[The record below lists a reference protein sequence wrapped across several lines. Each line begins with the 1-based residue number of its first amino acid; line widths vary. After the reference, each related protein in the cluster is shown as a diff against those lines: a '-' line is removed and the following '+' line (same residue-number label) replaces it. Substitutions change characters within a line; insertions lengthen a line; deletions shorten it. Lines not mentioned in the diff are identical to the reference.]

1 MSRELILNGIR
12 IADDTPMYVIAEL
25 GSNHQG
31 SVYRARELIEVA
43 ALCGVQACK
52 LQKKQIQTL
61 YAPELLDR
69 PYVGPHS
76 LGATYGAH
84 KRALE
89 LGAGDVAVLQQ
100 ITQGAGVMLFATPFD
115 EASAHLLNAL
125 KMPAFKIHS
134 GGLTDEALIRTVAGF
149 AKPILLS
156 TGGSTESDIDQALQW
171 AKGCSVAILHCTAEY
186 PVAKDEHL
194 NLRYLTRLRER
205 YNCVIG
211 WSAHD
216 TAPTA
221 SGINNAILAYGLG
234 ARILEKHFTLD
245 HTLPGTDHAF
255 SLEPSGLRKLVQALR
270 HAHAVMGDG
279 EKRFYDEERAPIAK
293 MRRSLT
299 PDGWRIT
306 GECLCGVSTTTSP
319 L

>member
-1 MSRELILNGIR
+1 MMPRELVLNGVR

-52 LQKKQIQTL
+52 LQKKQIETL
-61 YAPELLDR
+61 YAPDLLTQ
-69 PYVGPHS
+69 PYGGRNS
-76 LGATYGAH
+76 LGSTYGAH

-100 ITQGAGVMLFATPFD
+100 MAQGAGALLFATPFD
-115 EASAHLLNAL
+115 EASACLLDAL

-134 GGLTDEALIRTVAGF
+134 GGLTDEALIRCVAGF
-149 AKPILLS
+149 GKPILLS
-156 TGGSTESDIDQALQW
+156 TGGGMMDDIAQAVDW
-171 AKGCSVAILHCTAEY
+171 AGDCPLAILHCTAEY
-186 PVAKDEHL
+186 PVAKDDHL
-194 NLRYLTRLRER
+194 NLGCIRTLRER
-205 YNCVIG
+205 FQDHVIG

-221 SGINNAILAYGLG
+221 SGINHAILAYGLG

-279 EKRFYDEERAPIAK
+279 KKQFYDEERAPIAK

-299 PDGWRIT
+299 ADGWRIT
-306 GECLCGVSTTTSP
+306 GESVYVAS
-319 L
+319 